1 MARPTVVRGVDTRD
15 AVVAAAWELARR
27 DGIATLSLRDLAA
40 AVGIKA
46 PSLYHH
52 FDGKDA
58 IYDAMFRQ
66 GHTAVNEL
74 VRDLDLP
81 EDPREALVVACRAWL
96 DFCRADWPR
105 YQLMYTRIIPDWEP
119 SAEAYAVAVE
129 GFDQMHAQLVA
140 LGMGDTDVDLLVAV
154 TAGLAAQQFANDPD
168 GDRWIGLARRAVEMI
183 HDQVLGGSTPALA
196 NPRGRP

>member
-1 MARPTVVRGVDTRD
+1 MARPTLVRGIDTRD

-52 FDGKDA
+52 FDGKHA
-58 IYDAMFRQ
+58 IYDAMFRE
-66 GHTAVNEL
+66 GHAAVNEL
-74 VRDLDLP
+74 IRDLDLP
-81 EDPREALVVACRAWL
+81 EDPREALVVACQSWL
-96 DFCRADWPR
+96 DFCRADWTR

-119 SAEAYAVAVE
+119 SPVAYAASVE
-129 GFDQMHAQLVA
+129 GFEQMQAQLAA
-140 LGMGDTDVDLLVAV
+140 LGMRDADVDLFVAL

-168 GDRWIGLARRAVEMI
+168 GDRWIGQARRAVEML
-183 HDQVLGGSTPALA
+183 HDHTLGDASSAQA
-196 NPRGRP
+196 NPGGTP